1 MQIIKLLLINQLF
14 MNMLNI
20 LINYLIVNIL
30 CVHSIFYKFILY
42 PIFKI
47 KNYKKIFL
55 MKKLGSFYII
65 VAIQIILFLL
75 SFMRSKILNTT
86 LNVSVTSLYIII
98 FALN

>member
-30 CVHSIFYKFILY
+30 CMHSIFDKFILY

-47 KNYKKIFL
+47 KNYKKIIL
-55 MKKLGSFYII
+55 MKKLGSFYAI
-65 VAIQIILFLL
+65 VTIQIILF
-75 SFMRSKILNTT
+75 
-86 LNVSVTSLYIII
+86 
-98 FALN
+98 

>member
-65 VAIQIILFLL
+65 VAIQIILF
-75 SFMRSKILNTT
+75 MRSKILNTT